1 MTAYAVSELARLAG
15 VTVRTLHHYHDI
27 GLLTPVLVGANGYR
41 SYGEEQLL
49 RLQQVLIHRELGIRS
64 ARSLPS
70 SMRPVSTGSRRSG
83 SSPAAG
89 GRGKPLPPACQ
100 DDRPHDRQTR
110 RRSRD
115 EECRTVQGL
124 FRKAGGA

>member
-27 GLLTPVLVGANGYR
+27 GLLNPVLVGANGYR

-70 SMRPVSTGSRRSG
+70 SMRPVSTGSHRSG
-83 SSPAAG
+83 SSASGWRPRQAATASLS
-89 GRGKPLPPACQ
+89 GRSIA
-100 DDRPHDRQTR
+100 
-110 RRSRD
+110 RSPNSKEIAR
-115 EECRTVQGL
+115 
-124 FRKAGGA
+124 

>member
-1 MTAYAVSELARLAG
+1 MTAYAVGELARLAG
-15 VTVRTLHHYHDI
+15 VTVRTLRHYHDI
-27 GLLTPVLVGANGYR
+27 GLLKPVFVGANGYR

-49 RLQQVLIHRELGIRS
+49 RLQQVLIHRELGIPLGEI
-64 ARSLPS
+64 AAILDAP
-70 SMRPVSTGSRRSG
+70 GQAAA
-83 SSPAAG
+83 PADG

-115 EECRTVQGL
+115 ETCRTVKGL
-124 FRKAGGA
+124 FRKADGT

>member
-1 MTAYAVSELARLAG
+1 MTAYAVGELARLAG
-15 VTVRTLHHYHDI
+15 VTVRTLRHYHDI
-27 GLLTPVLVGANGYR
+27 GLLKPVFVGANGYR

-49 RLQQVLIHRELGIRS
+49 RLQQVLIHRELGIPLGEI
-64 ARSLPS
+64 AAILDAP
-70 SMRPVSTGSRRSG
+70 GQAAA
-83 SSPAAG
+83 PADG

-115 EECRTVQGL
+115 ETCRTVEGF
-124 FRKAGGA
+124 FRKADGT